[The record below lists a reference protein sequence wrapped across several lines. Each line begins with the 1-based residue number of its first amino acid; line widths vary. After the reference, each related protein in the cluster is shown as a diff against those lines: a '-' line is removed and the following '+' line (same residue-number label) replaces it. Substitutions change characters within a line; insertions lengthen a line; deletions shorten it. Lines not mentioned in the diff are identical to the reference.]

1 MGYAKLESQVVENSI
16 MGKQYES
23 RSGWHVQSAGYNS
36 IRLSAPAYKLLKGES
51 LAASLHNQQ
60 NRSTSCFSAT
70 QGELYIIFLRN
81 QAYTTSMR
89 FVKGFSVN
97 MHITGS
103 TGRPYARPDNS
114 QTFSWMPKR
123 IRQQIRNCEVT
134 QIAIDVNNGI

>member
-36 IRLSAPAYKLLKGES
+36 IRLSAPAYKLLKGKS

-89 FVKGFSVN
+89 FVKGVNDN
-97 MHITGS
+97 MHITSSIALGDRK
-103 TGRPYARPDNS
+103 GRPDNS
-114 QTFSWMPKR
+114 RTFRLMLKR
-123 IRQQIRNCEVT
+123 IRQQIRNCEIT
-134 QIAIDVNNGI
+134 QIAIDVN